1 MGEKAPRT
9 ASAGWQ
15 KGKVSWRQMLA
26 FSLFTSRFSHA
37 YCLCFGTVRRKN
49 KVRHIF
55 RVISLLVVLLSL
67 SVVYFLGGGG
77 CGLNFIFLS
86 GCGLG
91 ESGRRGTK
99 TSSFCSTVGRLV
111 SGDGA
116 LARGRLGGLGV
127 RDGLLGCNGGLGGSI
142 FLLTSFRFLLF
153 D

>member
-1 MGEKAPRT
+1 MA
-9 ASAGWQ
+9 ADAGI
-15 KGKVSWRQMLA
+15 
-26 FSLFTSRFSHA
+26 FTSRFSRA
-37 YCLCFGTVRRKN
+37 YYLCFGTVRRKN

-55 RVISLLVVLLSL
+55 RVISLFLLLLL

-77 CGLNFIFLS
+77 CGLNFSFLS

-99 TSSFCSTVGRLV
+99 TSSFCSVVGRLV

-142 FLLTSFRFLLF
+142 LFRFRFLSF
-153 D
+153 DWFVMVLVLVVIW